1 MLKLDHLA
9 VACTD
14 LDEGTAWVEERL
26 GVTMQPGGKHAR
38 YGTHNRLLGLA
49 DGIYLEV
56 IAIDPDVSIDGPR
69 WFGLDTFSGP
79 PRLANWI
86 CQTDDFATAPT
97 DVGPPR
103 DLNRDDLHWQLT
115 VPDDGSLPW
124 GGAYPT
130 LIKWPEGVHPSKTL
144 TDVGCRL
151 IRLEISH
158 PDPDLAA
165 IVGIDDP
172 RLHFKTGPLGF
183 GALIAT
189 SNGEHHL

>member
-9 VACTD
+9 VACSD

-56 IAIDPDVSIDGPR
+56 IASDPDVSIDNPR

-79 PRLANWI
+79 PRLSNWI
-86 CQTDDFATAPT
+86 CQTDDFATAPA

-103 DLNRDDLHWQLT
+103 DLKRDDLNWQLT

-130 LIKWPEGVHPSKTL
+130 LIKWPEGVHPSETL
-144 TDVGCRL
+144 TDAGCRL
-151 IRLEISH
+151 IWFEISH
-158 PDPDLAA
+158 PDPDLPA

-189 SNGEHHL
+189 PNGERHL